1 MSFPATT
8 QKCFTMGSWFMQLSP
23 EQQRWLEAQVAAGH
37 FTSLEQAVAV
47 AIADLMATVED
58 DLEWAKPMVDEA
70 IASVERG
77 EGIPADEAWAR
88 IRKSLDR

>member
-1 MSFPATT
+1 MTI
-8 QKCFTMGSWFMQLSP
+8 QLSP